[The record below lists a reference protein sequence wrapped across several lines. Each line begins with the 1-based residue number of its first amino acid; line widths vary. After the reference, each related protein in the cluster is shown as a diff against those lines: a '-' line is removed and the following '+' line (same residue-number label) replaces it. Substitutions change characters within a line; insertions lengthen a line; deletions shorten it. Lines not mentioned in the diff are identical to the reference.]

1 MLNIIFVILLIIL
14 WIYSGKFWEGALGS
28 LVILV
33 LGLAIW
39 DVLVAF
45 IHSDVGKMF
54 LIISCIVICL
64 CIYLTYQSKINAA
77 KNEKE
82 QQELISKVK
91 HFTKSNRINNY
102 QKVKEKGWIRTEGQN
117 TREEVENILKLK
129 AAKRDC
135 NAVMEFSWHTEKV
148 SYVAG
153 KGPKGNPY
161 YKNRTVFSGEA
172 IAAKLKKIPK
182 KDTQR
187 KPEKKANIEPESE
200 KYDEERFKNTP
211 FYSDYDNRIKSS
223 FDVVAKQ
230 LGNFTEN
237 KASKNPR
244 KQKSVQT
251 KTKKQADIKPAFKK
265 YKAKSLIL
273 DGNNIVGR
281 AEWKFDAIASLLG
294 RLKDA
299 GYDFTVFF
307 DNNIYRA
314 LKENELISDTE
325 TIKESISKAINQDE
339 KNIVVTPAGVQADS
353 FILELA
359 DQQNSAVISNDKFT
373 DFEAHYPEILN
384 DRLLKFEVINDTVL
398 IPKLTF

>member
-1 MLNIIFVILLIIL
+1 MLNIILVILLIIL
-14 WIYSGKFWEGALGS
+14 WIYSGEFWVGVIGS
-28 LVILV
+28 LIIVAIGLSLSEV
-33 LGLAIW
+33 LI
-39 DVLVAF
+39 AF
-45 IHSDVGKMF
+45 IYSDAGKMF
-54 LIISCIVICL
+54 LIISCIVVCL
-64 CIYLTYQSKINAA
+64 CIYLVYQSKIKAE

-82 QQELISKVK
+82 QQELISTIK
-91 HFTKSNRINNY
+91 HFTKSD
-102 QKVKEKGWIRTEGQN
+102 KVKNHRKVEEKGWIRTGGKN
-117 TREEVENILKLK
+117 TREDVENILKLK
-129 AAKRDC
+129 AAKHGC
-135 NAVMEFSWHTEKV
+135 NAVIGFSWHTEKV

-161 YKNRTVFSGEA
+161 YKNKTVFSGEA

-182 KDTQR
+182 KDTQSN
-187 KPEKKANIEPESE
+187 PEK
-200 KYDEERFKNTP
+200 
-211 FYSDYDNRIKSS
+211 
-223 FDVVAKQ
+223 
-230 LGNFTEN
+230 

-265 YKAKSLIL
+265 YKSKSLIL

-359 DQQNSAVISNDKFT
+359 NQQNSAVISNDKFT

>member
-1 MLNIIFVILLIIL
+1 MLDIIFVILLIIL

-161 YKNRTVFSGEA
+161 YNNRTVFSGEA
-172 IAAKLKKIPK
+172 IAVTLKKIPK
-182 KDTQR
+182 KIPQKTT
-187 KPEKKANIEPESE
+187 KKQIEP
-200 KYDEERFKNTP
+200 K
-211 FYSDYDNRIKSS
+211 
-223 FDVVAKQ
+223 
-230 LGNFTEN
+230 
-237 KASKNPR
+237 
-244 KQKSVQT
+244 T
-251 KTKKQADIKPAFKK
+251 KTKKQAENKPVFKK
-265 YKAKSLIL
+265 YEAKSLIL

-294 RLKDA
+294 KLKDA